1 MQRRSERFPNIGS
14 VLRYLPKADACR
26 LMSAAE
32 HAVALTRCLTRQ
44 ALTSVPMLTLRTRD
58 RSRRTLPQDSCASLP
73 QLHRIVT
80 SAMGVAHT
88 VHLDARETVPVSSA
102 YSGRERTAGVFMR
115 RSTLPSG
122 GGAAVPAIR
131 AMACGVPAMS
141 EVGIGPRAEL

>member
-80 SAMGVAHT
+80 SAMGVAHA
-88 VHLDARETVPVSSA
+88 VHPDARETVPVSSRLQRTRA
-102 YSGRERTAGVFMR
+102 NGGRIMR
-115 RSTLPSG
+115 CST
-122 GGAAVPAIR
+122 
-131 AMACGVPAMS
+131 
-141 EVGIGPRAEL
+141 